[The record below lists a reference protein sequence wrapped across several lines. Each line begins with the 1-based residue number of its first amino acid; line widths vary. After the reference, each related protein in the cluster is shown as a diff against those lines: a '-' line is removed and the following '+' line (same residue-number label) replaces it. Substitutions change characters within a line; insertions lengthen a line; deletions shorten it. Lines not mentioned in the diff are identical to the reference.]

1 MGFKDVIEKIGRGSK
16 ERKELLKQIDQN
28 VRMNK
33 IIEDRQKSSNERE
46 LDRYM
51 DEDREASIK
60 EHLEF
65 ARKKRDDD
73 IKFGHNPINAK
84 NIMKAE
90 WSVLKEKNQFAGKS
104 DMLNRENSAINNKS
118 VLKGNPKLLKTDH
131 KLLKS
136 NQNIMKGGSM
146 FKI

>member
-104 DMLNRENSAINNKS
+104 DMLNGTESIMKDNPNLLRSNN
-118 VLKGNPKLLKTDH
+118 

-136 NQNIMKGGSM
+136 NNHLHKTGVLHNGGGM

>member
-1 MGFKDVIEKIGRGSK
+1 
-16 ERKELLKQIDQN
+16 
-28 VRMNK
+28 
-33 IIEDRQKSSNERE
+33 
-46 LDRYM
+46 M

-104 DMLNRENSAINNKS
+104 DMLNGTESIMKD
-118 VLKGNPKLLKTDH
+118 NPKPSK
-131 KLLKS
+131 K
-136 NQNIMKGGSM
+136 Q
-146 FKI
+146 